1 MSKTGLARIPLM
13 ELLIARRP
21 TLSDMQLAT
30 LIGQDAALSNLPAAA
45 QEPFRFTKET
55 EMPKKAKTKEP
66 ELCASCEKELPEVVD
81 WFGESGKPY
90 CSEDCMNDCDDA
102 PEED

>member
-1 MSKTGLARIPLM
+1 MSFRGDGR
-13 ELLIARRP
+13 EL
-21 TLSDMQLAT
+21 S
-30 LIGQDAALSNLPAAA
+30 
-45 QEPFRFTKET
+45 RFTKET
-55 EMPKKAKTKEP
+55 EMPEKAKTKEP